1 MQIQIQYVHI
11 STKVQHALDML
22 SGNTLLD
29 FTTEILY
36 EDQSLFS
43 QRNINKKSE
52 CNDAC
57 HITNVHVENIV
68 TYVEGGGAV
77 CEPRCMLLHT

>member
-11 STKVQHALDML
+11 STEVQHALDML

-36 EDQSLFS
+36 EDQSLFFP
-43 QRNINKKSE
+43 KK
-52 CNDAC
+52 
-57 HITNVHVENIV
+57 HKQKK
-68 TYVEGGGAV
+68 
-77 CEPRCMLLHT
+77 